1 MRVLVVLPTF
11 NEALNIEAILERLR
25 AAVPDADLLVID
37 DSSPDG
43 TGKLAEKVGAD
54 LGQIEVLSRPAKSGL
69 GSAYRLGFQLAIDRG
84 YDVCVEMDS
93 DFSHEPERLPA
104 LIAAVGDGADLAIGS
119 RYVPGGSTP
128 SWPRSRRWLSRG
140 GNLYAAAVLGFRV
153 KDATAGFRA
162 YSTDMLQMI
171 GPSRLRAEGYGF
183 QVEMAYMVH
192 RLGGSITELPI
203 TFRDRT
209 AGESKM
215 SKEIVVEALA
225 LVTWWGLRNRVLFR
239 GRKPSPV
246 VVPPGRSM

>member
-1 MRVLVVLPTF
+1 MRVLVVLPTY
-11 NEALNIEAILERLR
+11 NEAGNIAEVLRRLR
-25 AAVPDADLLVID
+25 SAVGDADLLVID

-43 TGKLAEKVGAD
+43 TGELAEKVAAE
-54 LGQIEVLSRPAKSGL
+54 LGQIEVRSRPAKSGL
-69 GSAYRLGFQLAIDRG
+69 GSAYRLGFELAIDRG

-93 DFSHEPERLPA
+93 DFSHEPERLPE
-104 LIAAVGDGADLAIGS
+104 LLRAVGDGADLAIGS

-140 GNLYAAAVLGFRV
+140 GNTYAALVLGLRV
-153 KDATAGFRA
+153 KDSTAGFRA
-162 YSTDMLQMI
+162 YRTAMLKEV

-192 RLGGSITELPI
+192 RLGGTIVEVPI

-209 AGESKM
+209 VGESKM

-239 GRKPSPV
+239 GRRPSPV
-246 VVPPGRSM
+246 GSPARRDS